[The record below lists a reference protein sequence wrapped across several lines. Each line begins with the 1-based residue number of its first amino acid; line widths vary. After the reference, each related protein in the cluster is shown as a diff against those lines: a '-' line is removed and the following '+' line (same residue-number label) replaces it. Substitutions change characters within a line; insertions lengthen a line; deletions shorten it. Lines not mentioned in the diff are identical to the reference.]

1 MDSRIVRKSWVKD
14 STYSSYVICGVAVYI
29 QLIESG
35 AVDWSYNITGHDG
48 SCEFLP
54 HFKRYA
60 KTNNQSKLTKNRL
73 SNMGIATI
81 AYRVGAN
88 VVNGLDA
95 VQKNI
100 LAQKLGFDD
109 DGIAQIVVDENL
121 NNKETIIIKE
131 HQDDLTKSVPE
142 LFAVK

>member
-1 MDSRIVRKSWVKD
+1 
-14 STYSSYVICGVAVYI
+14 
-29 QLIESG
+29 
-35 AVDWSYNITGHDG
+35 
-48 SCEFLP
+48 
-54 HFKRYA
+54 
-60 KTNNQSKLTKNRL
+60 
-73 SNMGIATI
+73 MGIATI

>member
-1 MDSRIVRKSWVKD
+1 MNFSI
-14 STYSSYVICGVAVYI
+14 
-29 QLIESG
+29 
-35 AVDWSYNITGHDG
+35 
-48 SCEFLP
+48 
-54 HFKRYA
+54 
-60 KTNNQSKLTKNRL
+60 NNQSKLTKNRL

-142 LFAVK
+142 HHLLVVASSSQLVATVVLSQLFSNSDVFGSHETLRESLFLLGAVIFRYK